1 MRLIDS
7 SPGLKQ
13 RARGSAKEEIQV
25 SPFPDQL
32 SLPCLP
38 FRDDSGATAVE
49 WAVLASGIAAVAVFA
64 ITGLGK
70 TVAGLYQQ
78 AFDLIGA
85 ML

>member
-1 MRLIDS
+1 M
-7 SPGLKQ
+7 
-13 RARGSAKEEIQV
+13 
-25 SPFPDQL
+25 SPFPYQL
-32 SLPCLP
+32 PLHCLR
-38 FRDDSGATAVE
+38 FRDDSGATVVE
-49 WAVLASGIAAVAVFA
+49 WAVLASSIAAVAVFA